1 MKRDIDIWKEEDF
14 SLGLSLSFT
23 NQYESSITE
32 ILQEK
37 RAHAPITNALF
48 RKDLRDMKFEE
59 MLKELKPKVNN
70 HNTSMIRVEK
80 WFYNINFYLRAF
92 MTFDVYDE
100 KDLIHAIFGIVC

>member
-1 MKRDIDIWKEEDF
+1 MKRNIEIWKEENV

-37 RAHAPITNALF
+37 RVHAPITNALF
-48 RKDLRDMKFEE
+48 RKDLSDMKFEE
-59 MLKELKPKVNN
+59 MLKGLKPKVNN

-80 WFYNINFYLRAF
+80 WFYNINFYLRALMF
-92 MTFDVYDE
+92 LM
-100 KDLIHAIFGIVC
+100 KKI